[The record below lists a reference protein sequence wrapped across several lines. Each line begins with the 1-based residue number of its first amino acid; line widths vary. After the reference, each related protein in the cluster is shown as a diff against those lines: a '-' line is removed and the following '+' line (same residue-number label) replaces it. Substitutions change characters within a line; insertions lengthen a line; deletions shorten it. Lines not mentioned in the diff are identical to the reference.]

1 MFWFSGQK
9 TGGNIVPGPE
19 FEPLPTAL
27 EGKVLTTGPLG
38 KSQFFLR
45 VKSSG
50 NQNMRLLA
58 VDDSH
63 SC

>member
-9 TGGNIVPGPE
+9 TGRNIVPGPE
-19 FEPLPTAL
+19 FEPVPTAL
-27 EGKVLTTGPLG
+27 EGRVLLTGHWGSPD
-38 KSQFFLR
+38 FFLR

-58 VDDSH
+58 VDYSH